1 MPEVAESNT
10 MQQWHMVW
18 KSSMNKIIPVQGGE
32 RDGNINDEYSD
43 HMCCSNCFGKMVLI
57 T

>member
-1 MPEVAESNT
+1 
-10 MQQWHMVW
+10 MVW
-18 KSSMNKIIPVQGGE
+18 KSSMNKIVPVQGGE
-32 RDGNINDEYSD
+32 HDGNINDEYSD